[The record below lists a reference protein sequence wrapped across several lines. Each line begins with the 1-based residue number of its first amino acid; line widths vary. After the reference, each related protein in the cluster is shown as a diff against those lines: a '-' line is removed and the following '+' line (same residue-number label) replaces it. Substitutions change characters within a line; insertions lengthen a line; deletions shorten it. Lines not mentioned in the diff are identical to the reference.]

1 MNFCQSHIPGASL
14 NRRLPAYETYR
25 PRFDATRE
33 ALCIACID
41 YLQTCYSHYFS
52 LVLIPLLV
60 GNQIVDALPLVYF
73 ARKVELNL
81 DNCFQYMK
89 VGCCDI
95 EKISNID
102 IEKKIPVISIF
113 SIFFC
118 CEIIRMKLGF
128 LFREKH

>member
-1 MNFCQSHIPGASL
+1 MFKMNFCQSHIPGASL

-89 VGCCDI
+89 ARLLNKFCLI
-95 EKISNID
+95 Y
-102 IEKKIPVISIF
+102 IF
-113 SIFFC
+113 
-118 CEIIRMKLGF
+118 IIWTRVFYWQL
-128 LFREKH
+128 KHS